1 MQPQLPEWESQLIDE
16 AIATAQSRLEAERAQ
31 ARRRAVQ
38 LAREQGY
45 HRLAVAIDRPARPRV
60 SGDQL
65 TLFGA
70 DPTLFDVSEGEDE
83 DAPL

>member
-1 MQPQLPEWESQLIDE
+1 MQSQLPEWESQLIDE
-16 AIATAQSRLEAERAQ
+16 AIATAERRLERERAQ
-31 ARRRAVQ
+31 ARKRAVQ

-45 HRLAVAIDRPARPRV
+45 HRLAVAIDKPIRDSV

-70 DPTLFDVSEGEDE
+70 VPTLFDVDE
-83 DAPL
+83 

>member
-1 MQPQLPEWESQLIDE
+1 MQSQLPEWESQLIDE
-16 AIATAQSRLEAERAQ
+16 AIATAERRLESERAR

-38 LAREQGY
+38 LAREQAY
-45 HRLAVAIDRPARPRV
+45 HRLAVAIDRPAPSSV

-70 DPTLFDVSEGEDE
+70 TPTLFDLDE
-83 DAPL
+83 

>member
-1 MQPQLPEWESQLIDE
+1 MQSQLPEWESQLIDE
-16 AIATAQSRLEAERAQ
+16 AIATAERRLEMERAQ
-31 ARRRAVQ
+31 ARKRAVQ

-45 HRLAVAIDRPARPRV
+45 HRLAVAIDKPARDAV

-70 DPTLFDVSEGEDE
+70 VPTLFDVDG
-83 DAPL
+83 

>member
-1 MQPQLPEWESQLIDE
+1 LQSQLPEWESQLIDE
-16 AIATAQSRLEAERAQ
+16 AIAAAERRLAEERNR

-45 HRLAVAIDRPARPRV
+45 HRLAVAIDAPSRSRV

-65 TLFGA
+65 TLF
-70 DPTLFDVSEGEDE
+70 DSTPTLFDLDE
-83 DAPL
+83 

>member
-1 MQPQLPEWESQLIDE
+1 MQSQLPEWESQLIDE
-16 AIATAQSRLEAERAQ
+16 AIATAERRLEKERAQ
-31 ARRRAVQ
+31 ARKRAVQ

-45 HRLAVAIDRPARPRV
+45 HRLAVAIDGPTRNAV

-70 DPTLFDVSEGEDE
+70 VPTLFDVDG
-83 DAPL
+83 

>member
-1 MQPQLPEWESQLIDE
+1 MQSQLPEWESQLIDE
-16 AIATAQSRLEAERAQ
+16 AIATAERRLERERAQ
-31 ARRRAVQ
+31 ARKRAVQ

-45 HRLAVAIDRPARPRV
+45 HRLAVAIDKPTRDSV

-70 DPTLFDVSEGEDE
+70 VPTLFDVDG
-83 DAPL
+83 